1 MNLNEEY
8 FNSFSK
14 NDFEV
19 LVRTLETQG
28 YVIDG
33 KEEEGLPFSSN
44 QIEHMSQDMFDRL
57 CAKHNISSDIEV
69 STTGHFYAEHGAY
82 YIVYNEELYDYNQA
96 RNIMDKYIS
105 TL

>member
-1 MNLNEEY
+1 MNLEEKY

-19 LVRTLETQG
+19 LVITLESQG

-33 KEEEGLPFSSN
+33 KEEKGLPFSSV
-44 QIEHMSQDMFDRL
+44 QIEHMTQDMYNRL
-57 CAKHNISSDIEV
+57 CTKYNISSDIKV
-69 STTGHFYAEHGAY
+69 STIGHFYPEDGAY
-82 YIVYNEELYDYNQA
+82 YIVFNKEFYDYNQA
-96 RNIMDKYIS
+96 RNIMDTYIS